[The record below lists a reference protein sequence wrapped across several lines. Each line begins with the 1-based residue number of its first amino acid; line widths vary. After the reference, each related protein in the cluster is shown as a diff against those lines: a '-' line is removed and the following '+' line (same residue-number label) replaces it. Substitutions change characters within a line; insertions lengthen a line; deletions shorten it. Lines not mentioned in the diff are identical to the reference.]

1 MQLNRRQKRNQLC
14 HIVRVTRLSG
24 LGRNVVVLPAK
35 QAKMLE
41 VAVATI
47 WVRPASQ
54 DLINKRSSRTYQFV
68 IIFENPDVMPH
79 NLVIVQPGARTR
91 VGTAAMTMLPETK
104 DSRGRAYV
112 PETDDV
118 IAATRT
124 LEAGQTESLR
134 VPAIRTE
141 GVYEFVCTFP
151 GHWTLM
157 YGQVVVTNDVDGYLK
172 ANPLAAQAPVAEEHH
187 EHGK

>member
-1 MQLNRRQKRNQLC
+1 MLAFLV
-14 HIVRVTRLSG
+14 VRDFAVG
-24 LGRNVVVLPAK
+24 IDGRHGVYL
-35 QAKMLE
+35 
-41 VAVATI
+41 
-47 WVRPASQ
+47 
-54 DLINKRSSRTYQFV
+54 
-68 IIFENPDVMPH
+68 
-79 NLVIVQPGARTR
+79 
-91 VGTAAMTMLPETK
+91 
-104 DSRGRAYV
+104 
-112 PETDDV
+112 ETDDV

-172 ANPLAAQAPVAEEHH
+172 ANPLAAPAPVAAEHH